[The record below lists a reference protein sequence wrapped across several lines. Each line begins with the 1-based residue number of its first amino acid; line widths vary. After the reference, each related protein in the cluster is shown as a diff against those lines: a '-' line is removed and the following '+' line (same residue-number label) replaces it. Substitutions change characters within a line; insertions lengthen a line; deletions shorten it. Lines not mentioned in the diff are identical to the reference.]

1 MVYETIWLQRERN
14 VSLERYQLSHT
25 ELVANVELRPTVLV
39 LPGGGY
45 QNHAER
51 EAEPVAMAFLAKG
64 YNAFV
69 LRYSVA
75 EYAVWPNPLNDV
87 EQALRLIRQNAAA
100 WQVDPE
106 KICTVGF
113 SAGGHLSIAVS
124 SMGAERPNA
133 QIVGY
138 PVVNAETVKV
148 MPVQNFPELLS
159 SIDQHTVPTFVFAT
173 MEDELVP
180 VQNSIQL
187 IAALDRAGVES
198 EIHIFKRGCHGACL
212 ATPHDSSGL
221 SRFVHPEIAVWFE
234 MAMTFLRDLFGDF
247 PQTRTELI

>member
-1 MVYETIWLQRERN
+1 MVYETIWLHQERN
-14 VSLERYQLSHT
+14 VCLERYQLAHT
-25 ELVANVELRPTVLV
+25 ELVANVKQRPAVLI

-51 EAEPVAMAFLAKG
+51 EAEPVAMAYLAKG
-64 YNAFV
+64 YNAFI

-75 EYAVWPNPLNDV
+75 EYAIWPNPLNDA
-87 EQALRLIRQNAAA
+87 EDALRLIRKNAAI

-138 PVVNAETVKV
+138 PVVNAETVKI
-148 MPVQNFPELLS
+148 MPVHNFPELTS
-159 SIDQHTVPTFVFAT
+159 AIDRNTAPTFVFAT

-180 VQNSIQL
+180 VENSIQL
-187 IAALDRAGVES
+187 IAALSRAGVES
-198 EIHIFKRGCHGACL
+198 EIHIFQRGCHGACL

-221 SRFVHPEIAVWFE
+221 PRFVHPEVAVWFE
-234 MAMTFLRDLFGDF
+234 MSMTFLRSLFGDF
-247 PQTRTELI
+247 PQTRTELL